1 MKEYLNL
8 LDSVLN
14 KGVSRDD
21 RTGIGTKS
29 IFGYQM
35 RFNLADGFP
44 LVTTKKI
51 HIKSVIYELLWF
63 LRGSTNIKYLQDNG
77 VSIWNEWADE
87 TGELGPIYGNQWR
100 SWPGINGESMIRF
113 LRY

>member
-8 LDSVLN
+8 LDCVLN

-35 RFNLADGFP
+35 RFNQRWISSRDY
-44 LVTTKKI
+44 KKI

-77 VSIWNEWADE
+77 VLDLERM
-87 TGELGPIYGNQWR
+87 GR
-100 SWPGINGESMIRF
+100 
-113 LRY
+113 